1 MKAFVA
7 RSYGGPEVMGL
18 ASIADPVPR
27 RGEVVVEVQASSVN
41 PVDWMLRNGAV
52 HSQPDGRFP
61 KIFGADFSGTV
72 EAVGEGVTRF
82 VRGTAVYGNAS
93 PMGGGHG
100 AHAERVAVAAER
112 VHRMPP
118 GLSYEE
124 AAALPVAALTALDGL
139 RQCGDVR
146 GKTVLVNGATG
157 GVGHLAVQI
166 ACARGA
172 MVTAVCSA
180 AHADRARELGAV
192 KVIDFEVEDFTRSG
206 RRYDVVFDAHGA
218 LRADSVARVLAQG
231 GQHVTTLPV
240 RQGIVRS
247 FWRRFSRGPAVLAA
261 TPRDRDEDY
270 AVLARLIAVARIRP
284 AVAEVFPLERAGEAF
299 AAQESGRAVGK
310 VVIRVGEPE
319 ESGLGGYLG
328 RLRLAV
334 AHDRPP
340 TAATG

>member
-1 MKAFVA
+1 
-7 RSYGGPEVMGL
+7 
-18 ASIADPVPR
+18 
-27 RGEVVVEVQASSVN
+27 
-41 PVDWMLRNGAV
+41 MLRNGAV

-72 EAVGEGVTRF
+72 EAVGGQ
-82 VRGTAVYGNAS
+82 
-93 PMGGGHG
+93 G
-100 AHAERVAVAAER
+100 AHAERVAVSAER

-172 MVTAVCSA
+172 MVMAVCSA

-206 RRYDVVFDAHGA
+206 RTYDVVFDAQGA

-247 FWRRFSRGPAVLAA
+247 FWRRFSRGPSVLAA

-299 AAQESGRAVGK
+299 AAQESGHAVGK